1 MYKKSADKKK
11 LRIVFDATAE
21 YKGKSLNN
29 SMMIGLKLQ
38 KELAE
43 IPLKLREGPIA
54 IGADIEAMFSPIR
67 LTKETDILRHR
78 QHDIQYYTR

>member
-1 MYKKSADKKK
+1 M
-11 LRIVFDATAE
+11 T
-21 YKGKSLNN
+21 GP
-29 SMMIGLKLQ
+29 KLQ
-38 KELAE
+38 KDLAE
-43 IPLKLREGPIA
+43 ILLKFRERPTA